1 MCVYVCLV
9 WEGPWISKFFHVEHW
24 SPPDKARGL
33 GFELAVWI
41 TCWVPRGAVSLN
53 LYVPLVCQ
61 VSHGFFFFCC
71 FLVTFFLNFKYTHT
85 STTVVISGNNTQ
97 YWWWWTLKEHGPM
110 GMKKKKKGGQKE
122 NVATNNKNW
131 TMHYCYALSRETNV
145 HVNTTK
151 KSKKKRE
158 WEKNCH
164 IKLEMHTLSPQWD
177 ICCVSHAI

>member
-1 MCVYVCLV
+1 MCLCVFGVRRPLNKQV
-9 WEGPWISKFFHVEHW
+9 LPRRTLK
-24 SPPDKARGL
+24 PPRQSEGL
-33 GFELAVWI
+33 GIW
-41 TCWVPRGAVSLN
+41 TSSLN
-53 LYVPLVCQ
+53 HMLGSPRCRVLKSICTLGLSSVTCI
-61 VSHGFFFFCC
+61 FFFCF

-151 KSKKKRE
+151 KSKKKTRVRK
-158 WEKNCH
+158 KNCH